1 VSGGEPRAAE
11 PGPGAGASGPG
22 REIEQRGLWFEEF
35 EVGATYLHRPG
46 RTITEADN
54 VLFTTLTMNTQAL
67 HLDAAW
73 AATQP
78 FGQRLVNSM
87 LTLATLVGSSVA
99 QLTQGTLVANLGFG
113 EVAFP
118 HPLFLGDTLYSR
130 TLVVEKRLSAS
141 RPGQGVVTLLHT
153 GANQHGVE
161 VARANRTALVW
172 CEGAR
177 P

>member
-1 VSGGEPRAAE
+1 MDGRVKPGHDGVQLIHRDQAGADAAVFPHQNVVGAHRRSGRHGIHRNSHDAI
-11 PGPGAGASGPG
+11 PGP
-22 REIEQRGLWFEEF
+22 
-35 EVGATYLHRPG
+35 
-46 RTITEADN
+46 
-54 VLFTTLTMNTQAL
+54 
-67 HLDAAW
+67 
-73 AATQP
+73 QP

-113 EVAFP
+113 EGAFP

-153 GANQHGVE
+153 GANQSGVE

-172 CEGAR
+172 CEGER